1 MRRSVLAPRKS
12 SSRDFCVIRQLL
24 DSRARI
30 HHNWVTNL
38 FLMSLQR
45 ASKWQKSAFGL
56 LYVIF
61 CKNQKLRFG
70 RSRCILG
77 QFLTRNSENYTNF
90 TPICLFLAQTLKF
103 SFLRSVSTNDIYCCL
118 TIKIRSKSRKIK
130 ITVNCVLGIFKVPNR
145 YFELNS
151 GVLSRFEQN
160 KNFRF
165 FGEN

>member
-1 MRRSVLAPRKS
+1 MRGSVLAPRKS

-24 DSRARI
+24 DPRARI

-61 CKNQKLRFG
+61 CKKSKISIWALQMLPR
-70 RSRCILG
+70 
-77 QFLTRNSENYTNF
+77 QVLTANSENAPNF
-90 TPICLFLAQTLKF
+90 PPICLFLAQTLKF
-103 SFLRSVSTNDIYCCL
+103 SFLRSVCTNGFYCCL

-130 ITVNCVLGIFKVPNR
+130 IPVNCVFGLFKVLNR
-145 YFELNS
+145 YFELN
-151 GVLSRFEQN
+151 
-160 KNFRF
+160 
-165 FGEN
+165 